1 MLFDVMSSLL
11 RVEHLSVC
19 FHRQPVLSDISFSL
33 PVGDIITIVG
43 ASGCGKSTLLN
54 VIGGIITDYRG
65 NVTFAD
71 VPVSKT
77 VRGYMPQNLGLMGW
91 KKVRDNIFISRDINK
106 VIGVSDSEATDIID
120 ELGIGDL
127 LDRYPS
133 ELSGGQRQRVALAR
147 LFVSNPDILM
157 MDEPFSALD
166 TITADMSRELF
177 LRLWQKRRT
186 TTIFTTHNLH
196 EAVLLGQH
204 IMIMGKNPGRV
215 LQVVDN
221 RMFGREADYDEEFY
235 TKTVCRLQV
244 IMKNEYR

>member
-1 MLFDVMSSLL
+1 MLFDVMSGLL

-19 FHRQPVLSDISFSL
+19 FHSQPVLNDICFSL
-33 PVGDIITIVG
+33 PVGDIIAIVG

-65 NVTFAD
+65 NVMFAD

>member
-1 MLFDVMSSLL
+1 MSGLL
-11 RVEHLSVC
+11 RVKHLSVC
-19 FHRQPVLSDISFSL
+19 FHSQPVLSDISFSL
-33 PVGDIITIVG
+33 PVGDIIAIVG

-106 VIGVSDSEATDIID
+106 VIGVSDSEATDIIG

>member
-1 MLFDVMSSLL
+1 MSGLL
-11 RVEHLSVC
+11 RVEHLSAC
-19 FHRQPVLSDISFSL
+19 FHSQPVLSDIFFSL
-33 PVGDIITIVG
+33 PVGDIIAIVG

>member
-1 MLFDVMSSLL
+1 MSSLL

-33 PVGDIITIVG
+33 PVGDIIAIVG

>member
-1 MLFDVMSSLL
+1 MSGLL

-33 PVGDIITIVG
+33 PVGDIIAIVG

-204 IMIMGKNPGRV
+204 IMIIGKNPGRV

>member
-1 MLFDVMSSLL
+1 MSGLL

-19 FHRQPVLSDISFSL
+19 FHSQPVLSDISFSL
-33 PVGDIITIVG
+33 PVGDIIAIVG

-133 ELSGGQRQRVALAR
+133 ELSGGQRQRVA
-147 LFVSNPDILM
+147 
-157 MDEPFSALD
+157 ALD

-204 IMIMGKNPGRV
+204 IMIIGKNPGRV

>member
-1 MLFDVMSSLL
+1 MSGLL

-19 FHRQPVLSDISFSL
+19 FHSQLVLSDISFSL
-33 PVGDIITIVG
+33 PVGDIIAIVG

-106 VIGVSDSEATDIID
+106 VIGVSDSEATDIIG

-157 MDEPFSALD
+157 MDEPFSA
-166 TITADMSRELF
+166 
-177 LRLWQKRRT
+177 
-186 TTIFTTHNLH
+186 
-196 EAVLLGQH
+196 AVA
-204 IMIMGKNPGRV
+204 KTPY
-215 LQVVDN
+215 
-221 RMFGREADYDEEFY
+221 DYDILH
-235 TKTVCRLQV
+235 T
-244 IMKNEYR
+244 

>member
-1 MLFDVMSSLL
+1 MSSLL

-33 PVGDIITIVG
+33 PVGDIIAIVG

-65 NVTFAD
+65 NITFAD

>member
-1 MLFDVMSSLL
+1 MLFDVMSGLL

-19 FHRQPVLSDISFSL
+19 FHSQPVLSDISFSL
-33 PVGDIITIVG
+33 PVGDIIAIVG

-120 ELGIGDL
+120 ELGIGD
-127 LDRYPS
+127 
-133 ELSGGQRQRVALAR
+133 
-147 LFVSNPDILM
+147 NPDILM

-204 IMIMGKNPGRV
+204 IMIIGKNPGRV

>member
-1 MLFDVMSSLL
+1 MSGVL

-19 FHRQPVLSDISFSL
+19 FHSQPVLNDISFSL
-33 PVGDIITIVG
+33 PVGDIIAIVG

-65 NVTFAD
+65 NVMFAD

>member
-1 MLFDVMSSLL
+1 MSGLL

-19 FHRQPVLSDISFSL
+19 FHSQPVLSDISFSL
-33 PVGDIITIVG
+33 PVGDIIAIVG

-77 VRGYMPQNLGLMGW
+77 VRGYMPQNLGLMDW

-215 LQVVDN
+215 LRVVDN

>member
-1 MLFDVMSSLL
+1 MSSLL

-33 PVGDIITIVG
+33 PVGDIIAIVG

-133 ELSGGQRQRVALAR
+133 ELSGGQRQRVALAS

-235 TKTVCRLQV
+235 TQTVCGLQV

>member
-1 MLFDVMSSLL
+1 MSGLL

-19 FHRQPVLSDISFSL
+19 FHS
-33 PVGDIITIVG
+33 
-43 ASGCGKSTLLN
+43 CGKSTLLN

-106 VIGVSDSEATDIID
+106 VIGVSDSEATDIIG

>member
-1 MLFDVMSSLL
+1 MSGLL
-11 RVEHLSVC
+11 RVKHLSVC
-19 FHRQPVLSDISFSL
+19 FHSQPVLSDISFSL
-33 PVGDIITIVG
+33 PVGDIIAIVG

-54 VIGGIITDYRG
+54 VIGGIVTDYRG

-106 VIGVSDSEATDIID
+106 VIGVSDSEATDIIG

>member
-1 MLFDVMSSLL
+1 
-11 RVEHLSVC
+11 
-19 FHRQPVLSDISFSL
+19 
-33 PVGDIITIVG
+33 
-43 ASGCGKSTLLN
+43 
-54 VIGGIITDYRG
+54 
-65 NVTFAD
+65 
-71 VPVSKT
+71 
-77 VRGYMPQNLGLMGW
+77 MPQNLGLMGW

-106 VIGVSDSEATDIID
+106 VIGVSDSEATDIIG

>member
-1 MLFDVMSSLL
+1 MSGLL
-11 RVEHLSVC
+11 RVEHLSVY
-19 FHRQPVLSDISFSL
+19 FHSQPVLSDISFSL
-33 PVGDIITIVG
+33 PVGDIIAIVG

>member
-1 MLFDVMSSLL
+1 MSSLL